1 MTDIETAIM
10 IKNMAREMVRRRTAT
25 AKNEKMSD
33 KAQAFINE
41 IKRDQKTDALTAKMS
56 LDTIMRYAREQAAGR
71 EIKAD
76 DVMYG
81 FMKEKTRVEKST
93 AKNAGLSVK
102 RDFTWPRS
110 FASGPASV
118 REVKIKAGAPVEK
131 RNGDYFVAPSYFNG
145 DSLLK
150 HDATYYG
157 CRVAKDNI
165 DGLGVTN
172 AKNADEPKFDG
183 KGFLLDKNGKL
194 FFVYNGTTAD
204 LIIRKYKMMGIN
216 LTAVK
221 DRTGDVYFKK
231 A

>member
-1 MTDIETAIM
+1 MELSNTEIEIVV
-10 IKNMAREMVRRRTAT
+10 KNMAREMVKRAT
-25 AKNEKMSD
+25 AKN
-33 KAQAFINE
+33 A
-41 IKRDQKTDALTAKMS
+41 AL
-56 LDTIMRYAREQAAGR
+56 L
-71 EIKAD
+71 
-76 DVMYG
+76 
-81 FMKEKTRVEKST
+81 
-93 AKNAGLSVK
+93 VK
-102 RDFTWPRS
+102 RDFTWSRS

-131 RNGDYFVAPSYFNG
+131 KNGDYFVKPSYFSG
-145 DSLLK
+145 DSLLQ

-165 DGLGVTN
+165 DGLSVANVAVKNSSVKILNTT
-172 AKNADEPKFDG
+172 ARNADEPKFDG
-183 KGFLLDKNGKL
+183 EGFLLDKNGKP

-216 LTAVK
+216 LTAIK